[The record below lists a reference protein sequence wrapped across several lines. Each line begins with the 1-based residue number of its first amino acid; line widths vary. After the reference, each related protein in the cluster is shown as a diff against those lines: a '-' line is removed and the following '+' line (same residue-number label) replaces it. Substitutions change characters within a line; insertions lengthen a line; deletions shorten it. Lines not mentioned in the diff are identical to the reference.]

1 MIRFNTINLKALF
14 FIKIFLFF
22 LILSCKTYAENLEK
36 PLIVLGEESAPVKIK
51 IFSSFT
57 CPHCANFH
65 LNVVPKIKKEYV
77 DLGKVQL
84 IFIDF
89 PLDKMS
95 FNASKLLNC
104 IDKNKQIA
112 FMDIIY
118 EKQSEWIAGSNFD
131 EINKNLKNLAEKF
144 KVSSET
150 YDKCIDDEIISDR
163 ILNGRIDAHKKYSID
178 STPTIV
184 INEIKFNNDIN
195 FKNIK
200 KKIEKII

>member
-1 MIRFNTINLKALF
+1 MIRFNTINLRALF
-14 FIKIFLFF
+14 FAKIFLIF
-22 LILSCKTYAENLEK
+22 LILSCKAYTENLDK
-36 PLIVLGEESAPVKIK
+36 PLIVLGKESAPIKIK

-89 PLDKMS
+89 PLDKMA

-104 IDKNKQIA
+104 IDESKQIA

-118 EKQSEWIAGSNFD
+118 KKQSEWVAGSNFD

-144 KVSSET
+144 EVSSET
-150 YDKCIDDEIISDR
+150 YDKCIDNEIISDR
-163 ILNGRIDAHKKYSID
+163 ILNGRIDAHKKYTID
-178 STPTIV
+178 STPTII
-184 INEIKFNNDIN
+184 INEMKFNNDIN